1 MHLTHMDKKTMDSL
15 DSLVKDIKD
24 MCKENLISI
33 YLYGSAAGKGY
44 IPERSNLNT
53 LILLKDIEIETLKGI
68 ARIYKKRVKDR
79 IVAPLVLSPGYI
91 SSSTDVFPIEFLD
104 LKEKSILMAGDDV
117 LRGIDIDLSQLREE
131 CEREIKGQLVRF
143 RGAFLEVEGDS
154 KGMERLVVT
163 AISNL
168 VFPLKNILRLMKQ
181 EIPEG
186 NDGVIRSCC
195 SAMNLT
201 DIHFLDAWGIK
212 NGELKAS
219 LEGLYPVI
227 SGYMKS
233 LEEISRKI
241 DAMKAEGRL

>member
-1 MHLTHMDKKTMDSL
+1 MHLTHMDRKTMDSL

-24 MCKENLISI
+24 MCKEDLISI

-104 LKEKSILMAGDDV
+104 LKEKSILMAGDDI

-143 RGAFLEVEGDS
+143 RGAFLEVEGDK
-154 KGMERLVVT
+154 KGMERLVVS
-163 AISNL
+163 AVSNL

-186 NDGVIRSCC
+186 SDGAIKACCKTLGVND
-195 SAMNLT
+195 T
-201 DIHFLDAWGIK
+201 PFLEALAIK
-212 NGELKAS
+212 KRMRKTYIED
-219 LEGLYPVI
+219 LYSII
-227 SGYMKS
+227 SGYMDS